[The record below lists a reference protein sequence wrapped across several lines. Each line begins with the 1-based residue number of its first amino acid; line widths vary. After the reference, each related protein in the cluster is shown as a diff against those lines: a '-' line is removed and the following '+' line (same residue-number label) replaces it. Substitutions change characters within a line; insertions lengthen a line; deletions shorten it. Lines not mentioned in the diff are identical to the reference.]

1 MGSTQSLK
9 FCSILALNL
18 ALKNNNVAK
27 NQNFRKNYILSVSP
41 KSQKITD
48 FFCKIKQNNFFGG
61 SKLGLNFPLWSRQR
75 VIRNLHI
82 VYYRNISLNVLDVK
96 FQFLFIFCSHFYL
109 EEALR
114 FPGLGLNCINFVR
127 YWDNNSCKQH

>member
-48 FFCKIKQNNFFGG
+48 FFVKLNKINFF
-61 SKLGLNFPLWSRQR
+61 LGP
-75 VIRNLHI
+75 NL
-82 VYYRNISLNVLDVK
+82 V
-96 FQFLFIFCSHFYL
+96 
-109 EEALR
+109 
-114 FPGLGLNCINFVR
+114 
-127 YWDNNSCKQH
+127 